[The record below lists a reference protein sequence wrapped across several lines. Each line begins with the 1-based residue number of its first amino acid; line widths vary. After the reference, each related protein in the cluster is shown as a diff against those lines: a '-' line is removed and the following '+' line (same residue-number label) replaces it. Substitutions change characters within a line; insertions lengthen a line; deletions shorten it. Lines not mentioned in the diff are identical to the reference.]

1 MKKACLVIVCALIAL
16 PLFAGPTATLGEI
29 RGKVEIKPLGKAWVE
44 AKDGMTVDLLATI
57 STGFNSSATLT
68 IAENKIAVAP
78 LTRLT
83 VDKIV
88 EQAGTLGTNLH
99 LRVGKV
105 NAEVKSSSATPQDFK
120 VTSPYSTASVRG
132 TTFEYD
138 GFVLKVEEGTVMFI
152 PGPPPREIVMP
163 QQRRPAAPVAG
174 EGEVSDEEE
183 GTGGEDGTD
192 EVVSPLDF
200 GLADFMA
207 ALQEEFPDAVFSI
220 VDDSGQTVEPPAP
233 PVDVSVPGAPATPPL
248 PPPPPPPAAIPV
260 STGSTLVSVQDFTP
274 VAPGTPPSPPPA
286 PGVPPV
292 VGDTGDSTPPPVVEK
307 VVPTTGRIRIIFP

>member
-29 RGKVEIKPLGKAWVE
+29 KGKVEVKPMGKPWAE

-68 IAENKIAVAP
+68 IAENKIVVAP

-152 PGPPPREIVMP
+152 PTPPAREIVIP
-163 QQRRPAAPVAG
+163 QQRRPVATVSG
-174 EGEVSDEEE
+174 DGEVTGEEE
-183 GTGGEDGTD
+183 ETD

-200 GLADFMA
+200 GFADFMA
-207 ALQEEFPDAVFSI
+207 ALQEEFPDAVFSV
-220 VDDSGQTVEPPAP
+220 VDDSGQTI
-233 PVDVSVPGAPATPPL
+233 DTSVTASDGSTTGT
-248 PPPPPPPAAIPV
+248 PPPPPPAPIAV
-260 STGSTLVSVQDFTP
+260 NTGKTLVTVQDFTSNVP
-274 VAPGTPPSPPPA
+274 GTTGSPTTGTGTPPV
-286 PGVPPV
+286 G
-292 VGDTGDSTPPPVVEK
+292 GDTENTPPVVEK
-307 VVPTTGRIRIIFP
+307 IVPTTGRIRIIFP